1 LRGLANRGV
10 PRIVPWASISGELPG
25 YKGPERDAVTEPS
38 DLKRSDARRN
48 RDAILAAA
56 LEALTESP
64 DASLNAIAKRAGVAN
79 ATLYRHFP
87 TRADLVLATYER
99 EVGRLVDAAD
109 VLLRKQAPIDALQS
123 WVEQLAGYAV
133 TKHAAVAFAE
143 WLAVTHGDDGVGV
156 SCVCPMGVETPLLQA
171 IRDSPDRSARVA
183 ANAVLRAGGV
193 VTPEHVAA
201 MTVDAVRQGGFL
213 VLPHPEVL
221 DMYRGK
227 GADYDRWIAGMQRY
241 RRSLE

>member
-1 LRGLANRGV
+1 M
-10 PRIVPWASISGELPG
+10 PWASISGELPG

-123 WVEQLAGYAV
+123 WVEQLARYAV
-133 TKHAAVAFAE
+133 TKHG
-143 WLAVTHGDDGVGV
+143 LADALRKATSPGNDLTSTETYDAIVGALDR
-156 SCVCPMGVETPLLQA
+156 LLQA
-171 IRDSPDRSARVA
+171 NIAAGNLRPDLDAEDVILALAGLWQLDPASEWKRQAQRIYEIVLSGVQQSPREDPP
-183 ANAVLRAGGV
+183 NG
-193 VTPEHVAA
+193 
-201 MTVDAVRQGGFL
+201 
-213 VLPHPEVL
+213 
-221 DMYRGK
+221 
-227 GADYDRWIAGMQRY
+227 
-241 RRSLE
+241 